1 MFRCLVRDP
10 DGCWAWPDRPWLP
23 LSVSLRAVRA

>member
-10 DGCWAWPDRPWLP
+10 DGMYRWPEKAWLP
-23 LSVSLRAVRA
+23 LAFSLRAERG